1 MKRMTATARL
11 KKTTASTRSPRTTPI
26 TPTTKKRAITEPM
39 PINWSGIRVLLPA
52 CHGVNDDAA
61 QARRRRTDATSQR
74 SPRPRRNELSKSVRR
89 PARIRSMI
97 EYVIPSNDAAI
108 IQTAI
113 APDSRPALNR
123 PPVPHPMA
131 ALTQM
136 IKTMIA
142 TKPHTQA
149 SYRAA
154 YGGLDLSQR
163 RTS

>member
-1 MKRMTATARL
+1 M
-11 KKTTASTRSPRTTPI
+11 
-26 TPTTKKRAITEPM
+26 
-39 PINWSGIRVLLPA
+39 
-52 CHGVNDDAA
+52 
-61 QARRRRTDATSQR
+61 
-74 SPRPRRNELSKSVRR
+74 
-89 PARIRSMI
+89 
-97 EYVIPSNDAAI
+97 EYVIPSNDAPI

-123 PPVPHPMA
+123 PPVPHPMD

-154 YGGLDLSQR
+154 YMAVW
-163 RTS
+163 TSASAAHRELITRWAISPALAL